1 MWIIGRK
8 AKHTSG
14 GWKIIMKGLSPEKQA
29 EFSAKLQALL
39 KEYNVNLAI
48 SNPQIIVIPAKG
60 IEPMIK
66 S

>member
-1 MWIIGRK
+1 
-8 AKHTSG
+8 
-14 GWKIIMKGLSPEKQA
+14 MKGLSPEKQA